1 MKLTIYGRDVVLRVL
16 FVTIVLDVIAYFVN
30 VVEIKLVLIGI
41 SILLFAFT
49 LYFFRD
55 PNRNIPENIS
65 KDTVLSPADGRIVL
79 IEDIKNREENIF
91 PVDEPLK
98 KVSIFLS
105 AFNVHV
111 NRIPISGI
119 IKYFK
124 YVKGNYVL
132 AFNNKASELNE
143 RTEIGIEIE
152 NNKKLVFKQ
161 IAGFVARRIV
171 CPLKEGA
178 SVKAGEKFGMIKFGS
193 RVDILF
199 KPNTVLN
206 VKKGQKVV
214 GGETIIAEL

>member
-79 IEDIKNREENIF
+79 IEDIKNLEENIF

-111 NRIPISGI
+111 NRIPVSGTV
-119 IKYFK
+119 KYFK
-124 YVKGNYVL
+124 YVKGNYVM

-143 RTEIGIEIE
+143 RTEIGIENE

-171 CPLKEGA
+171 CPLKKGA

-199 KPNTVLN
+199 KPDAVLQ

-214 GGETIIAEL
+214 GGETVIAEL

>member
-1 MKLTIYGRDVVLRVL
+1 MKLTIYGKDVVLRVL
-16 FVTIVLDVIAYFVN
+16 FVTIAIDVIAYFVN

-55 PNRNIPENIS
+55 PRRVIPENIS
-65 KDTVLSPADGRIVL
+65 KDTVLSPADGKIVL
-79 IEDIKNREENIF
+79 IEDIKNHEENIF
-91 PVDEPLK
+91 PIDEPLK

-119 IKYFK
+119 VKYFK
-124 YVKGNYVL
+124 YIKGDYVL
-132 AFNNKASELNE
+132 AFNKKASELNE
-143 RTEIGIEIE
+143 RTEIGIENE
-152 NNKKLVFKQ
+152 KNKKLVFKQ

-171 CPLKEGA
+171 CPLKEGD
-178 SVKAGEKFGMIKFGS
+178 SVIAGKKFGMIKFGS

-199 KPNTVLN
+199 KPSAVLN

>member
-1 MKLTIYGRDVVLRVL
+1 MKLTIYGKDVVLRIL
-16 FVTIVLDVIAYFVN
+16 FVTIVIDVIAYFVN
-30 VVEIKLVLIGI
+30 IVEIKLVLIAV

-49 LYFFRD
+49 LFFFRD
-55 PNRNIPENIS
+55 PKRNIPDNIT
-65 KDTVLSPADGRIVL
+65 KDTILSPADGKIVL
-79 IEDIKNREENIF
+79 IEDIKNHEENIF
-91 PVDEPLK
+91 PIDEPLK

-143 RTEIGIEIE
+143 RTEIGIENE
-152 NNKKLVFKQ
+152 NGKKLIFKQ
-161 IAGFVARRIV
+161 IAGFVARRII
-171 CPLKEGA
+171 CPLRKGDG
-178 SVKAGEKFGMIKFGS
+178 VIAGKKFGMIKFGS

-199 KPNTVLN
+199 KPDAVLN

>member
-111 NRIPISGI
+111 NRIPVSGTV
-119 IKYFK
+119 KYFK
-124 YVKGNYVL
+124 YVKGNYVM

-143 RTEIGIEIE
+143 RTEIGIENE

-171 CPLKEGA
+171 CPLKKGA

-199 KPNTVLN
+199 KPDAVLQ

-214 GGETIIAEL
+214 GGETVIAEL